1 MYAMRLALALA
12 LFAPLY
18 AQDTLTIAGDVT
30 SPLTLSK
37 ADLAKMPR
45 TSVTMNVEG
54 KESTYEGMLLYD
66 ILTQAGA
73 PLSKQLTGK
82 ALATY
87 ILAEARDGYQVV
99 YTLTEI
105 DPSFTGN
112 KIIVA
117 DTVNGKPLVQDQGPF
132 RVVVPG
138 EKKAARSVRM
148 VEKINVVRLRK

>member
-1 MYAMRLALALA
+1 MRLALALA
-12 LFAPLY
+12 LLAPLY
-18 AQDTLTIAGDVT
+18 GQDTLVISGDVA

-45 TSVTMNVEG
+45 ASVTLNVEG
-54 KESTYEGMLLYD
+54 KESTYEGVLLYD

-73 PLSKQLTGK
+73 PLGKQLTGK
-82 ALATY
+82 ALASY

-99 YTLTEI
+99 YTLAEI

-112 KIIVA
+112 KIIIA
-117 DTVNGKPLVQDQGPF
+117 DTVNGKPLVQDQGAF

-148 VEKINVVRLRK
+148 VEKISVVRLRK